1 MDRFSAACSEFALII
16 NIKKTVVMHQAGS
29 AASPVMVNEH
39 VLETVDQFMYLG
51 STISSDLSLVK
62 EIQTRIGKAA
72 TSFSRLRSRAWS
84 NKYLTERTKTRIY
97 QCCVVSVL
105 LYGSEAWSTY
115 ARHERELNAFH
126 MRCLRN
132 ILGITWRD
140 KVTNEAVLARTGSK
154 SMFPTLKVR
163 RLRWL
168 GHLRRM
174 PDGRLIMSKGHLI
187 QQAER
192 WFQRQR
198 TTTAAL
204 QGCRKT

>member
-1 MDRFSAACSEFALII
+1 
-16 NIKKTVVMHQAGS
+16 
-29 AASPVMVNEH
+29 MVNEH
-39 VLETVDQFMYLG
+39 VLETVDQFTYLG

-84 NKYLTERTKTRIY
+84 NKYLTIPTRIY
-97 QCCVVSVL
+97 QCCMVSVL
-105 LYGSEAWSTY
+105 LSGSEAWSTY
-115 ARHERELNAFH
+115 ARHERALNAFH

-154 SMFPTLKVR
+154 SMFQTLKIR

-174 PDGRLIMSKGHLI
+174 PDGRLPKDILYSELSAGSEAEDDHCCASRMS
-187 QQAER
+187 
-192 WFQRQR
+192 
-198 TTTAAL
+198 
-204 QGCRKT
+204 

>member
-1 MDRFSAACSEFALII
+1 MLFGIFP
-16 NIKKTVVMHQAGS
+16 HQAGS

-39 VLETVDQFMYLG
+39 VLETVDQFTYLG

-72 TSFSRLRSRAWS
+72 TCFSRLRARAWS

-115 ARHERELNAFH
+115 AQHERELNAFH

-140 KVTNEAVLARTGSK
+140 KVTNEALLARTGSK
-154 SMFPTLKVR
+154 SIFQTLKNA
-163 RLRWL
+163 RW
-168 GHLRRM
+168 
-174 PDGRLIMSKGHLI
+174 PPAKGHRI
-187 QQAER
+187 QRAER

-198 TTTAAL
+198 TTTVAL
-204 QGCRKT
+204 QGCRKA